1 MPRIGVKDLHVH
13 KITEETDTEVT
24 YEESKRIANLIEVG
38 ITPQVNN
45 ATLYADD
52 QLAESVSVL
61 SRYDIT
67 IGVSDISPEDQGML
81 LGQEVDSGGKV
92 YASSRL
98 NPPAFAIS
106 FRAERSDGS
115 YEYRQMFKVKFAP
128 TDETYN
134 TKGET
139 IDFQTESITGVS
151 MPLKHNGNFNTRV
164 IGTEENKTVTDAWFD
179 EVYTNAV
186 TEPEGK

>member
-1 MPRIGVKDLHVH
+1 MPRIGLKDLHVH
-13 KITEETDTEVT
+13 KIIEETDTGVVYGEA
-24 YEESKRIANLIEVG
+24 KRIANLIEAS
-38 ITPQVNN
+38 ITPQVND
-45 ATLYADD
+45 AQLYADD

-61 SRYDIT
+61 SRYDLT
-67 IGVSDISPEDQGML
+67 IGVADITPETQAEL
-81 LGQEVDSGGKV
+81 LGQDIDEDGVV
-92 YASSRL
+92 FASSRL
-98 NPPAFAIS
+98 NPPSFAVS

-151 MPLKHNGNFNTRV
+151 MPLKHNGQFNARV
-164 IGTEENKTVTDAWFD
+164 IGTDTNKEVTDTWFD
-179 EVYTNAV
+179 EVQTDGATV
-186 TEPEGK
+186 EGK